1 MVSHFLRSQP
11 VGGGG
16 FRSGRRVWD
25 VYSREGPRQGTN
37 RLGWFPIAGRFFQCR
52 GGELGKGN
60 DSEGCRLVTT
70 VDGSCLGVVG
80 HDASRV
86 GRAIAVAMGRR
97 EGLQFTTMIFIL
109 YPPKQSHFDAILKN
123 K

>member
-1 MVSHFLRSQP
+1 MGGLEA
-11 VGGGG
+11 VGGCGMFTVGKGQGRVPTGWGG
-16 FRSGRRVWD
+16 FPLQGGFSNPWWGTRKRQRR
-25 VYSREGPRQGTN
+25 
-37 RLGWFPIAGRFFQCR
+37 
-52 GGELGKGN
+52 
-60 DSEGCRLVTT
+60 EGCRLVTT

-86 GRAIAVAMGRR
+86 GRAITVAMGRR

-109 YPPKQSHFDAILKN
+109 YPPKQSRFDAILKN